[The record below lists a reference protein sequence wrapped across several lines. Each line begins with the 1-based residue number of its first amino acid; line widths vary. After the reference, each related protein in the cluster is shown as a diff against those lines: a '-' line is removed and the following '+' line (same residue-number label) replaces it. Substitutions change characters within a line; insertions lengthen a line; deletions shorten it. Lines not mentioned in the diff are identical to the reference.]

1 MTDGGKWKRMISMR
15 FTASTA
21 PSDQKYFKI
30 KNGTSGHEF
39 SQINLS

>member
-1 MTDGGKWKRMISMR
+1 MTDGGKRKRMISMR

-30 KNGTSGHEF
+30 KNGASGREF